1 MDDSALTLRPC
12 PLQGVGE
19 DDIGTQP
26 GAQVAGMIN
35 MDVTVLYHHAVGSKV
50 TGMPPLPP
58 PKQPKLG

>member
-1 MDDSALTLRPC
+1 MTLRSLP